1 MTIGMATGMPGG
13 EVFRR
18 HIPVRFGDCDP
29 AGIVFYPRYFE
40 MFNGVVEDWCAQE
53 LGISFRDMHLAQHW
67 GLPTVHLDTD
77 FIAPSELGDVLEAR
91 LQVTKLGRCSL
102 HLEIQ
107 LFGSDGA
114 ERVRAKL
121 VLAAMDLRERRAI
134 PLPAQAAEQ
143 ASRFRTAAGNE
154 NENTKGPA

>member
-1 MTIGMATGMPGG
+1 MTIDAHGG
-13 EVFRR
+13 EVFCRQ
-18 HIPVRFGDCDP
+18 IPVRFGNCDP

-67 GLPTVHLDTD
+67 GLPTVHLETD
-77 FIAPSELGDVLEAR
+77 FIAPSELGELLQAC
-91 LQVTKLGRCSL
+91 LQVEKTGRCSL
-102 HLEIQ
+102 HVAMRL
-107 LFGSDGA
+107 LGPDGT

-134 PLPAQAAEQ
+134 PLPPHVAQQAA
-143 ASRFRTAAGNE
+143 RFRP
-154 NENTKGPA
+154 PATHAHQD

>member
-1 MTIGMATGMPGG
+1 MTIDAHDG

-53 LGISFRDMHLAQHW
+53 LGISFRDMHLRQHW
-67 GLPTVHLDTD
+67 GLPTVHLETD
-77 FIAPSELGDVLEAR
+77 FIAPSELGEVLQAC
-91 LQVTKLGRCSL
+91 LQVRKLGRCSL
-102 HLEIQ
+102 HVAMRL
-107 LFGSDGA
+107 LGPDGG

-121 VLAAMDLRERRAI
+121 VLAAMDLRERRAM
-134 PLPAQAAEQ
+134 PLPTEVARQAA
-143 ASRFRTAAGNE
+143 RFRAADANDNKDE
-154 NENTKGPA
+154 KGPA